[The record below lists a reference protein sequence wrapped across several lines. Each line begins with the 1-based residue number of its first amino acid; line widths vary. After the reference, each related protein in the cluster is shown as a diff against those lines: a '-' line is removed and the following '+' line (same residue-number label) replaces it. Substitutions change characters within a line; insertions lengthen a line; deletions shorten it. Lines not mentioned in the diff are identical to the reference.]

1 MIVVVGSEQRGG
13 FLRASS
19 SSASRASSS
28 SFLALKTGRS
38 PRGGPVGGSYSK
50 KKKKKRKKSGRR
62 TPNNNCFHGGGDKN
76 EEAGEKIKNVAI
88 IGAGFAG
95 LSCAYN
101 LIKCSSNSS
110 DSNGAGVRV
119 TVFASERAGRGGA
132 SSVAAGLLHRRTPKG
147 SKMPFGSL
155 GYAKTVEMLEKCQ
168 KIEEMM
174 VDPDLNLSSGI
185 DFRFSGELRDVKRG
199 KMFRK
204 VGCLRPARTE
214 KDTIGIK
221 KNVLLKNTKNDN
233 NNNNNNDDKRLMLE
247 EEEIEDAIRFV
258 ERDEIEV
265 DLLRLRNKGE
275 EVGDKDKDVNNSCG
289 FYVENGIVVDAQ
301 RYLEALKVLIEFE
314 AAKNADA
321 NVSFAFKKRRVE
333 SLEDVAKESF
343 DAVILCCG
351 GEILR
356 DGFLDDSTK
365 QELLEKVGGPLELQ
379 AGRALVLERENCFVR
394 EEGGEKWEMPGILG
408 SHYLSPFQ
416 TTKAMFGPTKERG
429 DKVKAED
436 AAKAGYYSTEAAKAS
451 FPDTPETID
460 FLLRELNEKVYPR
473 ANSET
478 KEENQTNIFFST
490 KDIDTV
496 AYGVRVNG
504 PRTHAGRF
512 PKIIQFDEKEKANDS
527 RKIFAV
533 TAVGARGLLYHALLG
548 EWVART
554 VLLAASSSSSAA
566 SSSSSPSSKDDDHAT
581 TTFETIVPAEFR

>member
-1 MIVVVGSEQRGG
+1 MIVVVGSERGG

-19 SSASRASSS
+19 SFS
-28 SFLALKTGRS
+28 ALKTGRS
-38 PRGGPVGGSYSK
+38 PRGGAVGGRYSK
-50 KKKKKRKKSGRR
+50 EEKKKRKKSGRR
-62 TPNNNCFHGGGDKN
+62 IPTNNCFHGGDKN
-76 EEAGEKIKNVAI
+76 EAGEKIKNVAI

-221 KNVLLKNTKNDN
+221 KNVLLKNTKSD
-233 NNNNNNDDKRLMLE
+233 NNNNDDKRLILEE

-275 EVGDKDKDVNNSCG
+275 EVGDKDKDVNNACG

-321 NVSFAFKKRRVE
+321 NVSFAFKKRRVK

-365 QELLEKVGGPLELQ
+365 QELLEKIGGPLELQ

-460 FLLRELNEKVYPR
+460 FLLRELNEKVYPC
-473 ANSET
+473 ANAET
-478 KEENQTNIFFST
+478 KENQTNIFFST

-512 PKIIQFDEKEKANDS
+512 PKIIQFDEKKKTNDS

-554 VLLAASSSSSAA
+554 VLLASSSSSSAA
-566 SSSSSPSSKDDDHAT
+566 TSSSSSPSKDDHA

>member
-1 MIVVVGSEQRGG
+1 MIGVVGSERGG

-19 SSASRASSS
+19 SSTSRASSS
-28 SFLALKTGRS
+28 FFPALETGRYS
-38 PRGGPVGGSYSK
+38 PK
-50 KKKKKRKKSGRR
+50 EEKKKKRKKSGRR
-62 TPNNNCFHGGGDKN
+62 IPNNNNCFHGGDKN
-76 EEAGEKIKNVAI
+76 EAGEKIKNVAI

-221 KNVLLKNTKNDN
+221 KNVLLKNTKNDDN
-233 NNNNNNDDKRLMLE
+233 NNKDDKRLMLE

-473 ANSET
+473 ANAET
-478 KEENQTNIFFST
+478 KENQTNIFFST

-512 PKIIQFDEKEKANDS
+512 PKIIQFDEKKKKKKTNNDS

-554 VLLAASSSSSAA
+554 VLFASSSSSSAA
-566 SSSSSPSSKDDDHAT
+566 SSSSSSSKDDRA

>member
-1 MIVVVGSEQRGG
+1 MIGVVGSERGG

-19 SSASRASSS
+19 SSTSRASSS
-28 SFLALKTGRS
+28 FFPALKTGRYS
-38 PRGGPVGGSYSK
+38 PK
-50 KKKKKRKKSGRR
+50 EEKKKKRKKSGRR
-62 TPNNNCFHGGGDKN
+62 IPNNNNCFHGGDKN
-76 EEAGEKIKNVAI
+76 EAGEKIKNVAI

-221 KNVLLKNTKNDN
+221 KNVLLKNTKNDD
-233 NNNNNNDDKRLMLE
+233 NNNNDDKRLKLEE

-265 DLLRLRNKGE
+265 DLLRLRSKGE
-275 EVGDKDKDVNNSCG
+275 EVGDKDVNNSCG
-289 FYVENGIVVDAQ
+289 FFVENGIVVDAQ

-473 ANSET
+473 ANAET
-478 KEENQTNIFFST
+478 KENQTNIFFST

-512 PKIIQFDEKEKANDS
+512 PKIIQFDEKKKKKKTNNDS

-554 VLLAASSSSSAA
+554 VLFASSSSSSAA
-566 SSSSSPSSKDDDHAT
+566 SPSSSSSKDDRA

>member
-1 MIVVVGSEQRGG
+1 MIGVVGSERGG

-19 SSASRASSS
+19 SSTSRASSS
-28 SFLALKTGRS
+28 FFPALETGRYS
-38 PRGGPVGGSYSK
+38 PKEEKR
-50 KKKKKRKKSGRR
+50 KKRKKSGRR
-62 TPNNNCFHGGGDKN
+62 IPNNNNCFHGGDKN
-76 EEAGEKIKNVAI
+76 EAGEKIKNVAI

-221 KNVLLKNTKNDN
+221 KNVLLKNTKNDDN
-233 NNNNNNDDKRLMLE
+233 NNKDDKRLMLE

-473 ANSET
+473 ANAET
-478 KEENQTNIFFST
+478 KENQTNIFFST

-512 PKIIQFDEKEKANDS
+512 PKIIQFDEKKKKKKTNNDS

-554 VLLAASSSSSAA
+554 VLFASSSSSSAA
-566 SSSSSPSSKDDDHAT
+566 SSSSSSSKDDRA

>member
-19 SSASRASSS
+19 SSTSRASSS

-62 TPNNNCFHGGGDKN
+62 TPNNCFHGGDKN
-76 EEAGEKIKNVAI
+76 EEAGEKLKNVAI

-101 LIKCSSNSS
+101 LIKCGSNSS

-233 NNNNNNDDKRLMLE
+233 NNNNNNNDDERLMLE

-460 FLLRELNEKVYPR
+460 FLLRELNEKVYPC

-478 KEENQTNIFFST
+478 KENQTNIFFST

-554 VLLAASSSSSAA
+554 VLLAASSSSSSAA
-566 SSSSSPSSKDDDHAT
+566 SSSSPSSKDDDHAT

>member
-1 MIVVVGSEQRGG
+1 MIGVVGSERGG

-19 SSASRASSS
+19 SSTSRASSS
-28 SFLALKTGRS
+28 FFPALKTGRYS
-38 PRGGPVGGSYSK
+38 PK
-50 KKKKKRKKSGRR
+50 EEKKKKRKKSGRR
-62 TPNNNCFHGGGDKN
+62 IPNNNNCFHGGDKN
-76 EEAGEKIKNVAI
+76 EAGEKIKNVAI

-221 KNVLLKNTKNDN
+221 KNVLLKNTKNDDN
-233 NNNNNNDDKRLMLE
+233 NNKDDKRLMLE

-473 ANSET
+473 ANAET
-478 KEENQTNIFFST
+478 KENQTNIFFST

-512 PKIIQFDEKEKANDS
+512 PKIIQFDEKKKKKKTNNDS

-554 VLLAASSSSSAA
+554 VLFASSSSSSAA
-566 SSSSSPSSKDDDHAT
+566 SSSSSSSKDDRA
-581 TTFETIVPAEFR
+581 TTFEIIVPAEFR

>member
-1 MIVVVGSEQRGG
+1 MIVVVGSERGG

-19 SSASRASSS
+19 SSTSRALSS

-62 TPNNNCFHGGGDKN
+62 TPNNNCFHGGDDKN
-76 EEAGEKIKNVAI
+76 EAGEKIKNVAI

-221 KNVLLKNTKNDN
+221 KNVLSKNTKNES
-233 NNNNNNDDKRLMLE
+233 RLL
-247 EEEIEDAIRFV
+247 F
-258 ERDEIEV
+258 
-265 DLLRLRNKGE
+265 LL
-275 EVGDKDKDVNNSCG
+275 
-289 FYVENGIVVDAQ
+289 
-301 RYLEALKVLIEFE
+301 
-314 AAKNADA
+314 
-321 NVSFAFKKRRVE
+321 
-333 SLEDVAKESF
+333 
-343 DAVILCCG
+343 
-351 GEILR
+351 
-356 DGFLDDSTK
+356 
-365 QELLEKVGGPLELQ
+365 LLL
-379 AGRALVLERENCFVR
+379 ALVFYL
-394 EEGGEKWEMPGILG
+394 
-408 SHYLSPFQ
+408 HY
-416 TTKAMFGPTKERG
+416 
-429 DKVKAED
+429 
-436 AAKAGYYSTEAAKAS
+436 YYYYYYYYR
-451 FPDTPETID
+451 
-460 FLLRELNEKVYPR
+460 FLY
-473 ANSET
+473 
-478 KEENQTNIFFST
+478 
-490 KDIDTV
+490 
-496 AYGVRVNG
+496 
-504 PRTHAGRF
+504 
-512 PKIIQFDEKEKANDS
+512 
-527 RKIFAV
+527 
-533 TAVGARGLLYHALLG
+533 
-548 EWVART
+548 
-554 VLLAASSSSSAA
+554 
-566 SSSSSPSSKDDDHAT
+566 SSKEHS
-581 TTFETIVPAEFR
+581 F

>member
-1 MIVVVGSEQRGG
+1 MIVVVGSERGGG
-13 FLRASS
+13 FLRGASS

-28 SFLALKTGRS
+28 FLAPPRTGRS
-38 PRGGPVGGSYSK
+38 PRGFGLVGGRFYSKK

-62 TPNNNCFHGGGDKN
+62 TPNNNCFRGGDKN
-76 EEAGEKIKNVAI
+76 EAGEKIKNVAI
-88 IGAGFAG
+88 IGAGFTG

-233 NNNNNNDDKRLMLE
+233 NNNNNNNDDKRLMLE

-365 QELLEKVGGPLELQ
+365 QELLEKVGGPVELQ

-394 EEGGEKWEMPGILG
+394 EEGGGKWEMPGILG

-460 FLLRELNEKVYPR
+460 FLLRELNEKVYPF
-473 ANSET
+473 ANSQT
-478 KEENQTNIFFST
+478 KENQTNIFFST

-512 PKIIQFDEKEKANDS
+512 PKIIQFDEKKKTNDS

-554 VLLAASSSSSAA
+554 VLLASSSSSAA
-566 SSSSSPSSKDDDHAT
+566 SSSSPSKDDRA

>member
-1 MIVVVGSEQRGG
+1 MIGVVGSERGG
-13 FLRASS
+13 YLRASS
-19 SSASRASSS
+19 SSTSRASSS
-28 SFLALKTGRS
+28 FFPALKTGRYS
-38 PRGGPVGGSYSK
+38 PK
-50 KKKKKRKKSGRR
+50 EEKKKKRKKSGRR
-62 TPNNNCFHGGGDKN
+62 IPNNNNCFHGGDKN
-76 EEAGEKIKNVAI
+76 EAGEKIKNVAI

-221 KNVLLKNTKNDN
+221 KNVLLKNTKNDD
-233 NNNNNNDDKRLMLE
+233 NNNNDDKRLKLEE

-265 DLLRLRNKGE
+265 DLLRLRSKGE
-275 EVGDKDKDVNNSCG
+275 EVGDKDVNNSCG
-289 FYVENGIVVDAQ
+289 FFVENGIVVDAQ

-473 ANSET
+473 ANAET
-478 KEENQTNIFFST
+478 KENQTNIFFST

-512 PKIIQFDEKEKANDS
+512 PKIIQFDEKKKKKKTNNDS

-554 VLLAASSSSSAA
+554 VLFASSSSSSAA
-566 SSSSSPSSKDDDHAT
+566 SPSSSSSKDDRA
-581 TTFETIVPAEFR
+581 TTFEIIVPAEFR

>member
-1 MIVVVGSEQRGG
+1 MIGVVGSERGG

-19 SSASRASSS
+19 SSTSRASSS
-28 SFLALKTGRS
+28 FFPALETGRYS
-38 PRGGPVGGSYSK
+38 PKEEKR
-50 KKKKKRKKSGRR
+50 KKRKKSGRR
-62 TPNNNCFHGGGDKN
+62 IPNNNNCFHGGDKN
-76 EEAGEKIKNVAI
+76 EAGEKIKNVAI

-221 KNVLLKNTKNDN
+221 KNVLLKNTKNDDN
-233 NNNNNNDDKRLMLE
+233 NNSDDKRLMLEE

-473 ANSET
+473 ANAET
-478 KEENQTNIFFST
+478 KENQTNIFFST

-512 PKIIQFDEKEKANDS
+512 PKIIQFDEKKKKKKTNNDS

-554 VLLAASSSSSAA
+554 VLFASSSSSSAA
-566 SSSSSPSSKDDDHAT
+566 SSSSSSSSKDDRA

>member
-1 MIVVVGSEQRGG
+1 MIGVVGSERGG
-13 FLRASS
+13 YLRASS
-19 SSASRASSS
+19 SSTSRASSS
-28 SFLALKTGRS
+28 FFPALKTGRYS
-38 PRGGPVGGSYSK
+38 PK
-50 KKKKKRKKSGRR
+50 EEKKKKRKKSGRR
-62 TPNNNCFHGGGDKN
+62 IPNNNNCFHGGDKN
-76 EEAGEKIKNVAI
+76 EAGEKIKNVAI

-221 KNVLLKNTKNDN
+221 KNVLLKNTKNDD
-233 NNNNNNDDKRLMLE
+233 NNNNDDKRLKLEE

-265 DLLRLRNKGE
+265 DLLRIRSKGE
-275 EVGDKDKDVNNSCG
+275 EVGDKDVNNSCG
-289 FYVENGIVVDAQ
+289 FFVENGIVVDAQ

-365 QELLEKVGGPLELQ
+365 RELLEKVGGPLELQ

-473 ANSET
+473 ANAET
-478 KEENQTNIFFST
+478 KENQTNIFFST

-512 PKIIQFDEKEKANDS
+512 PKIIQFDEKKKKKKTNNDS

-554 VLLAASSSSSAA
+554 VLFASSSSSSAA
-566 SSSSSPSSKDDDHAT
+566 SSSSSSSKDDRA

>member
-1 MIVVVGSEQRGG
+1 MIGVVGSERGG
-13 FLRASS
+13 YLRASS
-19 SSASRASSS
+19 SSTSRASSS
-28 SFLALKTGRS
+28 FFPALKTGRYS
-38 PRGGPVGGSYSK
+38 PK
-50 KKKKKRKKSGRR
+50 EEKKKKRKKSGRR
-62 TPNNNCFHGGGDKN
+62 IPNNNNCFHGGDKN
-76 EEAGEKIKNVAI
+76 EAGEKIKNVAI

-221 KNVLLKNTKNDN
+221 KNVLLKNTKNDD
-233 NNNNNNDDKRLMLE
+233 NNNNDDKRLKLEE

-365 QELLEKVGGPLELQ
+365 RELLEKVGGPLELQ

-473 ANSET
+473 ANAET
-478 KEENQTNIFFST
+478 KENQTNIFFST

-512 PKIIQFDEKEKANDS
+512 PKIIQFDEKKKKKKTNNDS

-554 VLLAASSSSSAA
+554 VLFASSSSSSAA
-566 SSSSSPSSKDDDHAT
+566 SSSSSSSKDDRA